1 MYLNFKYRLKPNK
14 SQKMFLEHNFFI
26 VNQVWNFCLNKF
38 QEESKLKS
46 YSSIKSYE
54 KLVGEYLK
62 ERKLSYNSG
71 MVQQEIKKFFES
83 LKIKLKKKDGF
94 LNFKKSSLIQQSF
107 EFKNQSIS
115 INHSH
120 FKIMKQKIKII
131 YHRELPG
138 FPKKIIVKREAD
150 GKFYLICSVQVQNQ
164 EETYTGVD
172 CGIDMNVNNISIAE
186 SNGTVTLNTITKLAK
201 YNKKYLK
208 IQKKL
213 SVRYEAKNY
222 SKNTKKL
229 QKNLNKIHKKV
240 SNVKNNFFHILSRIL
255 VKNFD
260 RITIEN
266 LEIKQMLTSKKG
278 KRLNR
283 SISDVSWGSLVAM
296 LQYKSELFNKTLIK
310 IHPAYTSQRCFSCG
324 HIERKNRQGQANF
337 ECKLCGHKDN
347 ADKNA
352 AKNILH
358 YEDWVVDQK
367 KLLEQKALALA

>member
-62 ERKLSYNSG
+62 ERKLSYHSG
-71 MVQQEIKKFFES
+71 MVQQEIRKFFKS
-83 LKIKLKKKDGF
+83 LEIKLKNKDGF
-94 LNFKKSSLIQQSF
+94 LNFKKSSLTQQSF
-107 EFKNQSIS
+107 EFKNQGID

-120 FKIMKQKIKII
+120 FKIMKQKIKIA

-213 SVRYEAKNY
+213 SVRYETKN
-222 SKNTKKL
+222 
-229 QKNLNKIHKKV
+229 
-240 SNVKNNFFHILSRIL
+240 
-255 VKNFD
+255 
-260 RITIEN
+260 
-266 LEIKQMLTSKKG
+266 
-278 KRLNR
+278 
-283 SISDVSWGSLVAM
+283 
-296 LQYKSELFNKTLIK
+296 
-310 IHPAYTSQRCFSCG
+310 
-324 HIERKNRQGQANF
+324 
-337 ECKLCGHKDN
+337 
-347 ADKNA
+347 
-352 AKNILH
+352 
-358 YEDWVVDQK
+358 
-367 KLLEQKALALA
+367 

>member
-71 MVQQEIKKFFES
+71 MVQQEIKKFFKS
-83 LKIKLKKKDGF
+83 LKIKLKNKDGF

-107 EFKNQSIS
+107 EFKNQGID

-120 FKIMKQKIKII
+120 FKIMKQKIQIV
-131 YHRELPG
+131 YHRELPA

-164 EETYTGVD
+164 EEIYTGVD

-201 YNKKYLK
+201 YDKKYLK

-283 SISDVSWGSLVAM
+283 SISEVSWGFVG
-296 LQYKSELFNKTLIK
+296 E
-310 IHPAYTSQRCFSCG
+310 
-324 HIERKNRQGQANF
+324 
-337 ECKLCGHKDN
+337 N
-347 ADKNA
+347 AT
-352 AKNILH
+352 I
-358 YEDWVVDQK
+358 QIRII
-367 KLLEQKALALA
+367 